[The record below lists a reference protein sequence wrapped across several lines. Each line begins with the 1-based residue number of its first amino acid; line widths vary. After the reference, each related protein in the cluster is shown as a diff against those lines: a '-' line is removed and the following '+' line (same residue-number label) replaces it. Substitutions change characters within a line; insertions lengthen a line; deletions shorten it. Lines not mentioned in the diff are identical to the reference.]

1 MGRIVVE
8 ELQGTSGS
16 VSDCRFSIVVSK
28 YHHSITQKLLDGAV
42 QTLTRN
48 LVPANQI
55 RVHWVPGAWEIP
67 SAVQRVLDFGDCDS
81 VLTLGC
87 VVRGETTHDQHINT
101 AVSNSLGRLALDYK
115 VPVAFGLLTV
125 NTMDQAIQRAGGEVG
140 NKGIEVAEAAIHML
154 LLFKEIQSGR
164 S

>member
-1 MGRIVVE
+1 VVQ

-16 VSDCRFSIVVSK
+16 VSDNRFSIVVSK
-28 YHHSITQKLLDGAV
+28 YHRSITQKLLDGAV

-48 LVPANQI
+48 LVPTNQI
-55 RVHWVPGAWEIP
+55 KVHWVPGAWEIP
-67 SAVQRVLDFGDCDS
+67 SAVQTVLDAGQCDA

-101 AVSNSLGRLALDYK
+101 SVSNSLGQLTLDYK
-115 VPVAFGLLTV
+115 VPVAFGVLTV
-125 NTMDQAIQRAGGEVG
+125 NTMDQAIQRSGGDTG
-140 NKGIEVAEAAIHML
+140 NKGVEVAEAAIHML
-154 LLFKEIQSGR
+154 LLYKEIQSNQ

>member
-1 MGRIVVE
+1 MVQ

-16 VSDCRFSIVVSK
+16 VSDSHFSIVVSK

-55 RVHWVPGAWEIP
+55 KVHWVPGAWEIP
-67 SAVQRVLDFGDCDS
+67 SAVQRVLDTGQSDA

-101 AVSNSLGRLALDYK
+101 SVSNSLGRLTLDYK
-115 VPVAFGLLTV
+115 VPVAFGVLTV
-125 NTMDQAIQRAGGEVG
+125 NTMDQAIQRSGGDVG
-140 NKGIEVAEAAIHML
+140 NKGVEVAEAAIHML
-154 LLFKEIQSGR
+154 LLFKEIQS
-164 S
+164 SQS